1 MLTFPVPEPDPT
13 PTGIGWLRSTVSRFA
28 NGAVH
33 ARRRAI
39 VEDLLAGID
48 PAELSRPYDEHPV
61 ARLAR
66 ALGFTGTAEDLR
78 VEGVGGAAGEPR
90 VGGVGGAA
98 EDPRVEGVGGAA
110 EDPRVEGVGGAAEE
124 PRVGGVGRAAKGP
137 RVGGAATDLRGE
149 GTAAGVRIEG
159 IVEDVRI
166 AAAAYQTGDT
176 AADEA
181 VERLVAAFGGAH
193 GERTAARIQLLVQ
206 ACDAT
211 ATLIERARTRPVDE
225 VLRDD
230 PPVLATRRVAPDGSI
245 VAVPLAGR
253 PFGEGPRACPGREHA
268 LALVEGALR

>member
-1 MLTFPVPEPDPT
+1 MLTFPVPEPDPA

-66 ALGFTGTAEDLR
+66 ALGFEGTGEDPRVQGVGGAAGDLR
-78 VEGVGGAAGEPR
+78 VEGVGGAA
-90 VGGVGGAA
+90 
-98 EDPRVEGVGGAA
+98 EDLRVEGIRGAA
-110 EDPRVEGVGGAAEE
+110 GDLRAEGIEGAFEDLRVEGAAKDLRVEGAAA
-124 PRVGGVGRAAKGP
+124 V
-137 RVGGAATDLRGE
+137 
-149 GTAAGVRIEG
+149 VRIEG

-193 GERTAARIQLLVQ
+193 DERTAAHIQLLVQ

-225 VLRDD
+225 VLRVD

-245 VAVPLAGR
+245 IAVPLEGR